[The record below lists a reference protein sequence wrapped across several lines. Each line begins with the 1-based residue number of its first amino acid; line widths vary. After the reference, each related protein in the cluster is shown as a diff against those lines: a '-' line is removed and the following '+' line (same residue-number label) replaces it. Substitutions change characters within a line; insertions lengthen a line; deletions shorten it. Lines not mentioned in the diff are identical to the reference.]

1 MLLECAELA
10 QKRSSCAVLLRLLI
24 VSPRSTSSMKWVQ
37 FSNLH
42 IDVPKEL
49 TKPTVC
55 AIWLLLW
62 GAILAVNLSL
72 FPLGCF
78 LNTFWIKMLHSGT
91 DEVRLKC
98 PLGALLRVQVSRLN
112 SKGISYPPQRNKRL
126 SVPLLW
132 IQHPVKTCHQ
142 WNRLFDT
149 IIWRGDFS
157 QLLSEPGPEQCLWPY
172 VQWEC

>member
-1 MLLECAELA
+1 MLLECAELT

-24 VSPRSTSSMKWVQ
+24 VSPCSTSSMKWVQ

-55 AIWLLLW
+55 ATWFLLW

-98 PLGALLRVQVSRLN
+98 PLGAFLHVQVSRLN
-112 SKGISYPPQRNKRL
+112 SKGISYPPQRNTRL
-126 SVPLLW
+126 SVLLLW
-132 IQHPVKTCHQ
+132 IQHPMKTCHQ
-142 WNRLFDT
+142 WNRLWYYNLKRWF
-149 IIWRGDFS
+149 FS
-157 QLLSEPGPEQCLWPY
+157 AP
-172 VQWEC
+172 